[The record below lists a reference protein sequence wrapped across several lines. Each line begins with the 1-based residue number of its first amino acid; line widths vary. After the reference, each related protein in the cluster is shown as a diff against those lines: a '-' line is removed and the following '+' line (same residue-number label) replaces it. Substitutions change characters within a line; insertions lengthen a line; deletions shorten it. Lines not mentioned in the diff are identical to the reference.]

1 MRPARGIWVRSS
13 NRPNCRGCREIG
25 HEWLYKV
32 GFDIILRVDTCRH
45 CEEDQKAKAS
55 AGLPE
60 KYR

>member
-1 MRPARGIWVRSS
+1 VRSS

-25 HEWLYKV
+25 NEWLYKV
-32 GFDIILRVDTCRH
+32 GFDVILRVDACRH
-45 CEEDQKAKAS
+45 CEENQKAKAS